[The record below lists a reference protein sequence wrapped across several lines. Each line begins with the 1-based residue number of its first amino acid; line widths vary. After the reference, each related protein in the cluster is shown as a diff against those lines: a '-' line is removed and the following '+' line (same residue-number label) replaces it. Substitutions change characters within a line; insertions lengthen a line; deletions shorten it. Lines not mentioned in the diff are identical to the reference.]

1 VLAAIR
7 EVVEGKG
14 VFCAM
19 YCDRASHFFV
29 TPKAGGPVDR
39 SRLTQVG
46 RALKELSTEPI
57 PAYSPQA
64 RGRSERNFGAWQG
77 RLPQELR
84 LRGMHTVEAANEFR
98 RGAYMAEFNQKFT
111 VAAGQRGTAFVPAPK
126 RRLEEIFSIRHA
138 RTVNKDN
145 TVVLGHQVFQI
156 DKSRWRATLA
166 GCRVIIREHLD
177 GRVTISYGSHVVA
190 RAPWKSR
197 TPRGISTFPQPLLL
211 LGCI

>member
-1 VLAAIR
+1 
-7 EVVEGKG
+7 
-14 VFCAM
+14 
-19 YCDRASHFFV
+19 
-29 TPKAGGPVDR
+29 
-39 SRLTQVG
+39 
-46 RALKELSTEPI
+46 
-57 PAYSPQA
+57 
-64 RGRSERNFGAWQG
+64 
-77 RLPQELR
+77 
-84 LRGMHTVEAANEFR
+84 
-98 RGAYMAEFNQKFT
+98 MAEFNQKFT

-190 RAPWKSR
+190 RFADGRVENRAALKKR
-197 TPRGISTFPQPLLL
+197 TDHVLLKPDIL
-211 LGCI
+211 TCYGQRFD